1 MKNSRPS
8 FFIDAPCFLTR
19 KRGVS
24 RFGRNQSGKQFNK
37 ANTLQGNFEAAVF
50 FVTENTAA
58 FFVAQKQNER
68 MDAP

>member
-1 MKNSRPS
+1 V
-8 FFIDAPCFLTR
+8 FL
-19 KRGVS
+19 VL
-24 RFGRNQSGKQFNK
+24 GRNRFGKQFNK

>member
-24 RFGRNQSGKQFNK
+24 CFRPESVRLQLNK

>member
-24 RFGRNQSGKQFNK
+24 RFGRNQSGKQLNK
-37 ANTLQGNFEAAVF
+37 ANTLRGNFEAAVF
-50 FVTENTAA
+50 FVTEKHSR
-58 FFVAQKQNER
+58 FFCAQNQNER
-68 MDAP
+68 TDAL

>member
-24 RFGRNQSGKQFNK
+24 HFSRNQSGKQFNK
-37 ANTLQGNFEAAVF
+37 TNTLQGNFEAAVF
-50 FVTENTAA
+50 FVTEKHSR
-58 FFVAQKQNER
+58 FFCAQNQNER
-68 MDAP
+68 MDVP

>member
-1 MKNSRPS
+1 MHPA
-8 FFIDAPCFLTR
+8 FFRESGVFL
-19 KRGVS
+19 VL
-24 RFGRNQSGKQFNK
+24 GRNRFGKQFNK

>member
-24 RFGRNQSGKQFNK
+24 RFRPESVRLQFNK

-50 FVTENTAA
+50 FVTEKHSR
-58 FFVAQKQNER
+58 FFIAQNQKER